1 MRVRQIEN
9 VLDLFEIFARERSP
23 LTLTALSQAMAI
35 PKSSTFNVIET
46 LVGRGFLYE
55 TKPRGGY
62 YPTQRLLEL
71 AHAMMEGDP
80 LITRIHGQLE
90 ELAAAS
96 GETAVLS
103 ARERDDIVYVD
114 VVEST
119 APIRYFA
126 KVGERR
132 PIYTTSSGKA
142 ILTTYE
148 PAERTGI
155 LRTLRYFPYQQATK
169 KDAGELAADLDMSI
183 RRGWCEDL
191 AESTPDVMGLGVP
204 VMTGGRR
211 FGLAVAGP
219 IYRMQDNRETLV
231 AHLHACAAR
240 INDLAETG
248 WGGAPAA
255 GNDVQAGSF
264 SRVRPGP
271 AIRPSMPPL

>member
-1 MRVRQIEN
+1 MRVRQIDN
-9 VLDLFEIFARERSP
+9 VLDLFEIYAREQSP
-23 LTLTALSQAMAI
+23 LTLTALSQRLGI

-46 LVGRGFLYE
+46 LVSRGFLYE

-71 AHAMMEGDP
+71 ARLIMDGDP
-80 LITRIHGQLE
+80 LTARIHCQLE
-90 ELAAAS
+90 ALAAAT

-103 ARERDDIVYVD
+103 TREQDDVVYID

-155 LRTLRYFPYQQATK
+155 LRSLRFFPYQQATK
-169 KDAGELAADLDMSI
+169 KGARELKVDLDESI
-183 RRGWCEDL
+183 GRGWCEDL

-204 VMTGGRR
+204 LVIGGRR

-219 IYRMQDNRETLV
+219 IYRMQNNREALV
-231 AHLHACAAR
+231 TQLRAA
-240 INDLAETG
+240 A
-248 WGGAPAA
+248 
-255 GNDVQAGSF
+255 V
-264 SRVRPGP
+264 RVRELGE
-271 AIRPSMPPL
+271 SSV